1 MDILNE
7 TGFGVDMNCVVEEE
21 GSVELDE
28 SELFLDDNEEE
39 VNLGGIVG
47 SSSEFKGNMILNN
60 MRA

>member
-1 MDILNE
+1 
-7 TGFGVDMNCVVEEE
+7 MNCVVEEE